1 MDENRQHV
9 NERFK
14 SSYKGE
20 YHSDTFILVINITI
34 ILYNVYKYNILNIN
48 IFN

>member
-1 MDENRQHV
+1 MEENRQHV
-9 NERFK
+9 NKRFK
-14 SSYKGE
+14 SSLKVE

-34 ILYNVYKYNILNIN
+34 ILCSVYKYNVLNIN